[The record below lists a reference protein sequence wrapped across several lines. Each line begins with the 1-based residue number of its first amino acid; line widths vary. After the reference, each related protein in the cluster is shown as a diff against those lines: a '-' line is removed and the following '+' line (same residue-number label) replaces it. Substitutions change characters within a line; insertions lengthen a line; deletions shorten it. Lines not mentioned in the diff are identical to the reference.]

1 MTLKT
6 SLIIT
11 GDASVAKA
19 EVQGLAKAVEAASA
33 STRAAV
39 APAQQLD
46 AAQKSVAGSA
56 REETAAVAQA
66 DTALGDAAKTAR
78 QLSTVNGA
86 VATSNAGAARSA
98 RELTKAVND
107 NEAAARRHQFAVRNA
122 GQQVGDFGLSISAGI
137 SPAQAFS
144 QQAGQMGYALSE
156 MGGKLGKVGAFLT
169 GPWGIAL
176 TIAAA
181 VAAPFVAKL
190 FETAEAAKAVEI
202 GSSGLADAQGVLGQV
217 FDLTTGKLKKQN
229 VELAAANELM
239 RLNIRLTAINL
250 RADAAK
256 EAASSQKVFGA
267 AGSISTSDRVKG
279 AFTDTRWFGTV
290 RGAIEGTERGRQN
303 ATNIGN
309 VVRDLQAGRTTN
321 EQVLQ
326 ASEKLD
332 FTGLKISKQEFQ
344 AAIRDGVSAVAK
356 RQIAGLADK
365 SLDAGSLD
373 AALRNDPK
381 TKKPPKPKSTEG
393 RDEFGR
399 DAADKLAGIV
409 SQFDGTPAVLDK
421 TNTKVRELNDLI
433 EDLGRKR
440 PPGFKDLIAQA
451 EAAKVVVRDGLI
463 KEVAKGFEQPK
474 TMAEKAAFAVGQLDA
489 VIADLAKNKPPSFET
504 LIADAETAKAV
515 IRDGLQKPYTDFLQ
529 QQQEGVE
536 VQRLTIAG
544 RIDEANALKTVQG
557 LQRTMGPLTLAQK
570 DAVLATVQAQR
581 MQAAELESIR
591 QNTAKFVDALG
602 GIRGVVDD
610 ATQAFARG
618 DLGQLIKS
626 PGKLL
631 DVFETFQ
638 GRKLFDKLF
647 GDTFRDL
654 ESQMNGTSAVKDA
667 SDRMAKAVDL
677 VSMQTDKTTGA
688 LDKLAVS
695 ATTTAGALSGNT
707 VDAGSVAGSLAGGG
721 QSLAELGAPKE
732 LLDSLRQYVQENTE
746 IVVTARRAS
755 TVGSDRGR
763 PDPFSTAFA
772 KIGTDIAGIFTKPER
787 AAEIGR
793 TIGKYAGRGLEGA
806 ATGSIVAGLGKSIG
820 VNLSQG
826 GAQLGGALGGVLG
839 GIKGVTSALGPMGAA
854 LTPVLS
860 IVGGLVGNLLK
871 GKPKEYGSSTIAIGN
886 GQASAGTA
894 IGKGTAEREKA
905 GALGGSVADGLN
917 QIAAALGGDL
927 SGSANVSIGYR
938 PGHKAGAYRVDTSGG
953 GKVTGVEAFETE
965 AEAVAFAIR
974 DAIVDGAVKGV
985 SPAVAKALNSSPDI
999 DKALKE
1005 AMKVQDLELSI
1016 GGIGAQIDKAFR
1028 DFEVTAKER
1037 VRIATQYGFDVVA
1050 IEKRNAEDRAKLT
1063 AQLLKSQ
1070 VGSLQSLVTELT
1082 QGSLF
1087 EGTAMDRITALN
1099 TAIAKAKTDLDNGVE
1114 GAGDTL
1120 STLYQQ
1126 RLAAQKDAYGTT
1138 SGYAEGRTAT
1148 LNEAQAAIAK
1158 ANAAIVKAGGTSDPA
1173 LATTNAV
1180 LKASAASLDEA
1191 NEQNAQLLAAVKEQ
1205 NALLAAALANSNDYS
1220 PRLLDGRLASV

>member
-11 GDASVAKA
+11 GDASVAKS
-19 EVQGLAKAVEAASA
+19 EVQGLAKAVEAATV
-33 STRAAV
+33 STKAAV

-46 AAQKSVAGSA
+46 AAQKGVASSA
-56 REETAAVAQA
+56 REEAAAITQA
-66 DTALGDAAKTAR
+66 DTALADVAKTAR

-86 VATSNAGAARSA
+86 VATSNNGAARST

-176 TIAAA
+176 TVAAA
-181 VAAPFVAKL
+181 VAAPFVEKL
-190 FETAEAAKAVEI
+190 FETAEAAKAVEV

-229 VELAAANELM
+229 VELAASNELM

-256 EAASSQKVFGA
+256 EAASSQKAFAA
-267 AGSISTSDRVKG
+267 AGSISVGDRVKG
-279 AFTDTRWFGTV
+279 AFTDTRLFGTV
-290 RGAIEGTERGRQN
+290 RGAIDGTERGRQN
-303 ATNIGN
+303 ATNLGN

-321 EQVLQ
+321 DQVLQ

-356 RQIAGLADK
+356 KQIAALADK
-365 SLDAGSLD
+365 SLDAGVLD
-373 AALRNDPK
+373 QSLRNDAK

-421 TNTKVRELNDLI
+421 TNTKVRELDDLI
-433 EDLGRKR
+433 DDLSRKK
-440 PPGFKDLIAQA
+440 PPGFKDLIVQA

-463 KEVAKGFEQPK
+463 REVAKGFEQPK

-489 VIADLAKNKPPSFET
+489 VIADLSKNKPPSFEK
-504 LIADAETAKAV
+504 LVADAETAKGV
-515 IRDGLQKPYTDFLQ
+515 IRDGLQKPYADFVTS
-529 QQQEGVE
+529 QQEGLE
-536 VQRLTIAG
+536 VQRLTVAG
-544 RIDEANALKTVQG
+544 RIDEANALRTIQG
-557 LQRTMGPLTLAQK
+557 LERSMGPLTIEQK
-570 DAVLATVQAQR
+570 DAVLATVQAYR
-581 MQAAELESIR
+581 MQAVELDVVR
-591 QNTAKFVDALG
+591 QNAAKYVDAIG
-602 GIRGVVDD
+602 GIKGVVED
-610 ATQAFARG
+610 ATQAFVRG
-618 DLGQLIKS
+618 DLGQLLKS

-631 DVFETFQ
+631 DVFQSFQ
-638 GRKLFDKLF
+638 GRKLFDQIF
-647 GDTFRDL
+647 GETFREL
-654 ESQMNGTSAVKDA
+654 ENQANGTSAVKDA
-667 SDRMAKAVDL
+667 SERMARAVDL
-677 VSMQTDKTTGA
+677 VSTQTTKTTGA
-688 LDKLAVS
+688 LDQLA
-695 ATTTAGALSGNT
+695 AAANGTAGALSRSPGGPG
-707 VDAGSVAGSLAGGG
+707 VQAGSDAPVPALGSVASSLPVPSGGLAPEIVVNGKPDPFSASATKIATTIAGVFTNPVSAKEIGRNIGSVAG
-721 QSLAELGAPKE
+721 K
-732 LLDSLRQYVQENTE
+732 
-746 IVVTARRAS
+746 
-755 TVGSDRGR
+755 
-763 PDPFSTAFA
+763 
-772 KIGTDIAGIFTKPER
+772 
-787 AAEIGR
+787 
-793 TIGKYAGRGLEGA
+793 GLEGA
-806 ATGSIVAGLGKSIG
+806 ATGSFVNGILSPIGKALGIQTSKTGAQI
-820 VNLSQG
+820 G
-826 GAQLGGALGGVLG
+826 GAIGAFAPIPFGKEIGAVLG
-839 GIKGVTSALGPMGAA
+839 SV
-854 LTPVLS
+854 
-860 IVGGLVGNLLK
+860 VGGLFKSNNK
-871 GKPKEYGSSTIAIGN
+871 YGSSTLSIAG
-886 GQASAGTA
+886 GEASAGTS

-938 PGHKAGAYRVDTSGG
+938 PGHKAGAYRVDTTGS

-985 SPAVAKALNSSPDI
+985 SPAVVKALNSSPDI

-1005 AMKVQDLELSI
+1005 AMKVQDLELTI
-1016 GGIGAQIDKAFR
+1016 GGIGAQINKAFR

-1037 VRIATQYGFDVVA
+1037 VRIATAYGFDVVA
-1050 IEKRNAEDRAKLT
+1050 IEKRNAEDRVKLS

-1070 VGSLQSLVTELT
+1070 VGSLQSLVTEIT

-1087 EGTAMDRITALN
+1087 EGTAIDRIAALN

-1120 STLYQQ
+1120 SGLYQQ
-1126 RLAAQKDAYGTT
+1126 RLASQKDAYGTT
-1138 SGYAEGRTAT
+1138 SGYSDGRTAT
-1148 LNEAQAAIAK
+1148 INEAQAAIAK

-1173 LATTNAV
+1173 LATTNEV
-1180 LKASAASLDEA
+1180 LKTSAASLDEA
-1191 NEQNAQLLAAVKEQ
+1191 NDQNAQIIAALKDQ
-1205 NALLAAALANSNDYS
+1205 NALLTSALASS
-1220 PRLLDGRLASV
+1220 GLGQSLLRNGIAAV